1 MDRLSILLKHFN
13 PHATTFHQG
22 AFCGVTDI
30 YGQGG
35 FGHAHL
41 LRTGRLSFRDKHNQ
55 VIELAEPS
63 LILVVRPQQHQLVAT
78 EVDAAELVCATLHFD
93 GGASNPLTLALPDYI
108 VQPLSELP
116 GLSGSLDWLFAEAF
130 GEECGRDVVLNRL
143 FELMLIQ
150 LLRHLIATRSIT
162 SGMMAGLANPRLAR
176 SLTSM
181 HSEPQRNWSVADLAT
196 LASMSRA
203 SFAAHFRKVVG
214 VTPADYLTNWR
225 ISLAQKRLREGRP
238 IALVAAE
245 VGYESP
251 SALARTFRRKVGRS
265 PSEWV
270 QQEEA

>member
-251 SALARTFRRKVGRS
+251 SALARTFRRKVGSS